1 MARWFNVAGPCRPD
15 IHYMLPATE
24 RLPDVLRLIAQQ
36 SYFVLHA
43 PRQTG
48 KTTAMLSLAQELTA
62 GGQYLATL
70 VSMEAGAPFSA
81 DVAAAEQAILGA
93 WQSALRSRL
102 PPALQPQPWPAA
114 PTGARIREALRSWA
128 VTAPRPLVLFL
139 DEIDALQDA
148 ALLSVLRQLRDGYA
162 DRPHGAPWALALIG
176 LRDVRDYKIASGGSE
191 RLTTASPFNIKVES
205 LTLRNFTQVEV
216 AALYAQHTADT
227 SQPFTPTA
235 IARAFALTQG
245 QPWLVNAL
253 ARQAVE
259 VIAPDPAQPI
269 DTAQIDAAKER
280 LIQRQDTHLDSLA
293 ERLREPRVRA
303 IIEPVLAGIV
313 PLELPVDDVQFVQDL
328 GLVRMDPQAGL
339 VIANPIYAA
348 VIART
353 LATTTR
359 AFLPATT
366 PIWLTSDGRLDPTR
380 LRDAFLAFWRQHG
393 QPLLGTTAYHEI
405 APHLVLMAFLD
416 RVANGGGRVEREA
429 AVGRGRLD
437 LRLEYG
443 DVVLPMGIKVWRD
456 GASDPRDEGLR
467 QLDGYLQ
474 GLGCATGWLVIFDQ
488 RSGQPP
494 IAERTIAETV
504 TTPGGRA
511 VTVIRA

>member
-15 IHYMLPATE
+15 IHYMLPATA
-24 RLPDVLRLIAQQ
+24 RLPDVMRLIAQQ
-36 SYFVLHA
+36 SYFVVHA

-48 KTTAMLSLAQELTA
+48 KTTAMFSFAQKLNA
-62 GGQYLATL
+62 DGQYLAAL
-70 VSMEAGAPFSA
+70 VSMEAGAPFRD
-81 DVAAAEQAILGA
+81 DVDAAEQAILGT

-102 PPALQPQPWPAA
+102 PPELQPPPWPAA
-114 PTGARIREALRSWA
+114 PIGSRIREALRLWTAS
-128 VTAPRPLVLFL
+128 APRPLVVFL
-139 DEIDALQDA
+139 DEIDALQDT
-148 ALLSVLRQLRDGYA
+148 ALLSVLRQLRDSFA

-176 LRDVRDYKIASGGSE
+176 LRDVRDYKIASGGSD
-191 RLTTASPFNIKVES
+191 RLTTASPFNIKTRS
-205 LTLRNFTQVEV
+205 LRLSSFTPAEV
-216 AALYAQHTADT
+216 AALYAQHTAET
-227 SQPFTPTA
+227 GQPFIPEA
-235 IARAFALTQG
+235 VALSFELTQG

-253 ARQAVE
+253 AKVIVE
-259 VIAPDPAQPI
+259 ELAPDLT
-269 DTAQIDAAKER
+269 TAVTPSLVSQARDM

-303 IIEPVLAGIV
+303 IIEPILAGTV
-313 PLELPVDDVQFVQDL
+313 PAELPADDVQFVQDL

-339 VIANPIYAA
+339 VIANPIYAS
-348 VIART
+348 VIPRN

-359 AFLPATT
+359 AFLPAIT
-366 PIWLTSDGRLDPTR
+366 PIWLTADGRLDLEQ
-380 LRDAFLAFWRQHG
+380 LREAFLAFWRRHG

-443 DVVLPMGIKVWRD
+443 EVVLPMEIKVWRD
-456 GASDPRDEGLR
+456 GEGDPEEEGLE
-467 QLDGYLQ
+467 QLDRYLQ
-474 GLGCATGWLVIFDQ
+474 GLGAATGWLVIFDQ
-488 RSGQPP
+488 RHGLPP
-494 IAERTIAETV
+494 IAERTTSAPAM
-504 TTPGGRA
+504 TTSGRE

>member
-1 MARWFNVAGPCRPD
+1 M
-15 IHYMLPATE
+15 
-24 RLPDVLRLIAQQ
+24 RLIAQQ

-62 GGQYLATL
+62 SGKWAAVLL
-70 VSMEAGAPFSA
+70 SVEVGAPFS
-81 DVAAAEQAILGA
+81 DDPEMAEDAILSS
-93 WQSALRSRL
+93 WRDDALVRL
-102 PPALQPQPWPAA
+102 PSELQPPPWPTAE
-114 PTGARIREALRSWA
+114 PGARIRAALRAWA
-128 VTAPRPLVLFL
+128 QSVERPLVLL
-139 DEIDALQDA
+139 IDEIDALQDA
-148 ALLSVLRQLRDGYA
+148 TLLSVLRQVRSGYS
-162 DRPHGAPWALALIG
+162 DRPAAFPHALALIG
-176 LRDVRDYKIASGGSE
+176 LRDVRDYKVAAGGSE

-205 LTLRNFTQVEV
+205 LTLRNFSAAEV
-216 AALYAQHTADT
+216 ATLYAQHTADT
-227 SQPFTPTA
+227 GQIFTSEA
-235 IARAFALTQG
+235 VARAFALTQG

-259 VIAPDPAQPI
+259 VLAPDPATPMTPALI
-269 DTAQIDAAKER
+269 DQARDL

-303 IIEPVLAGIV
+303 IIEPLLAGTV
-313 PLELPVDDVQFVQDL
+313 PAELPADDVQFVQDL

-348 VIART
+348 VISRNLT
-353 LATTTR
+353 TTTR
-359 AFLPATT
+359 AFMPAIT
-366 PIWLTSDGRLDPTR
+366 PTWIDTQGRLDVAR
-380 LRDAFLAFWRQHG
+380 LREAFLGFWQRHG

-443 DVVLPMGIKVWRD
+443 DVVLPIEVKVWRD
-456 GASDPRDEGLR
+456 GAGDPREDGIA
-467 QLDGYLQ
+467 QLDRYLH
-474 GLGCATGWLVIFDQ
+474 GLGVATGWLVIFDQ
-488 RSGQPP
+488 RRGQPP
-494 IAERTIAETV
+494 IAERTTAEDA
-504 TTPGGRA
+504 TTLSGRQ